1 MNLKRS
7 STHSLNAPGSPGYYQ
22 DGDFII
28 GGLFSLRVISGD
40 LRSKFGFQ
48 HEVYIPPFA
57 YAHLTKH
64 YQQVLAMVFAVN
76 EINKKLNL
84 LFNMSL
90 GFYIFNVDYIEMKA
104 VESSLSLLSC
114 ESPPVP
120 NYNCRPE
127 KRDKLVAVIGGI
139 STGISTQI
147 SRVVS
152 LYSVPQIS
160 YGPFD
165 HSLKDSVQ
173 LQSIYQFPMNTA
185 ALYQGLIQLM
195 LHFGWVWVGFVV
207 PDDIRG
213 DKFLQDMTQE
223 MNNNGLCIAF
233 AERIPEF
240 PADDTINMQHFFE
253 RYTTTRVSVAF
264 GDTYSLLRY
273 VYHIYCSS
281 LFGNILVT
289 TLDWDITTIPFQQG
303 PSYTYF
309 GGGLSF
315 SFHIEEIPG
324 FKTFLRSVQPTKY
337 PHDVFIQHVW
347 SILFECLY
355 MNQNGIMTFTDCK
368 ENGTLETRPL
378 HVWDMNTSP
387 QSYNVYAAVNV
398 IAWALHDL
406 LSIRTE
412 EEPPDNVT
420 YVNSHPWQ
428 LHPFLEKSQ
437 LERSNSK
444 QKISSE
450 KLSTTSLDIFN
461 YQSLL
466 NGTKAQV
473 KVGEFIFQPHKAPH
487 LSFNDKLM
495 MWGEHHNEA
504 PSAICNPS
512 CQIGFRK
519 TAVKGKS
526 SCCFDCIPCPGG
538 EVANKT
544 DMHQCVKCP
553 ENQYPNMERYQCLPK
568 VMTFLSYDDTLGT
581 ALASTAICLSVLTAL
596 ILGLFIQYRNAPIVR
611 ANNRNLSYVLL
622 ISLILCFFCSL
633 MFIGRP
639 SPVTCILRQTF
650 FGVVFSIAVSAIL
663 TKTFIVLVAF
673 KSIKPGSSIQM
684 WMVTRISNAIVY
696 ICSLIQGCICTV
708 WLATSPPFPDTDTQS
723 EFGQIILHCNEGSTV
738 AFYCVLGYLG
748 FLAFLSLVLAFLGRR
763 LPDKFN
769 EAKMIT
775 FSMLVFC
782 SVWIS
787 FIPSYLSTK
796 GKTIVALEI
805 FAILSSSAGL
815 LGCIFLPKCYLILVR
830 PENNSRKKLHEPF
843 T

>member
-1 MNLKRS
+1 MKSHNIFPLLVALLCIFQKRS

-28 GGLFSLRVISGD
+28 GGLFSLR
-40 LRSKFGFQ
+40 

-368 ENGTLETRPL
+368 ENGTLETR
-378 HVWDMNTSP
+378 
-387 QSYNVYAAVNV
+387 YNVYAAVNV

-428 LHPFLEKSQ
+428 
-437 LERSNSK
+437 
-444 QKISSE
+444 
-450 KLSTTSLDIFN
+450 T
-461 YQSLL
+461 LL
-466 NGTKAQV
+466 NCFIKLHFYIFGYLFYLPKFHLCLHVYFQLFSV
-473 KVGEFIFQPHKAPH
+473 KIYSP
-487 LSFNDKLM
+487 LSQKYFVCWISFDLPLVQ
-495 MWGEHHNEA
+495 A